1 METLVMSGRPVA
13 DAYKEQIKEKVEA
26 AQKSGKKVTLAIL
39 TVGQDPA
46 SFVYRKRLLKITESL
61 GIGSRCVEL
70 PETATTEETVAAIR
84 KLNEDPDVTG
94 ILPMMPMPKQVD
106 GDAVG
111 AALAP
116 EKDMDCLNPANGG
129 ALLMGKGRWA
139 ACTPRACMAMLKFY
153 KIPLDGKHA
162 VVLGRSNVV
171 GKPVALLLLQE
182 NCTVT
187 VCHSHTKNLPEL
199 VRQADIVVAAI
210 GKAGFVTPDMVKP
223 GAVIVDVGIN
233 VTETGIVG
241 DVAPEATEKASAFT
255 PVPGGVGLEVAL
267 QGNPSPTSSLRTL
280 TLFALLGVVKL
291 GPSWV
296 AQSTLNEIKQS
307 LLMFC
312 LCLPRRCYLTYKKFY
327 IPIIIPPPC
336 PWWRPWPQPKPM
348 PIPIGQPPEVRFSSR
363 ATSFSSMTVKSRVL
377 LVM

>member
-84 KLNEDPDVTG
+84 KLNEDSDVTG

-116 EKDMDCLNPANGG
+116 EKDMDCLSPANGG

-255 PVPGGVGLEVAL
+255 PVPGGVG
-267 QGNPSPTSSLRTL
+267 
-280 TLFALLGVVKL
+280 VV
-291 GPSWV
+291 SNV
-296 AQSTLNEIKQS
+296 MMMDAV
-307 LLMFC
+307 
-312 LCLPRRCYLTYKKFY
+312 
-327 IPIIIPPPC
+327 
-336 PWWRPWPQPKPM
+336 
-348 PIPIGQPPEVRFSSR
+348 VRN
-363 ATSFSSMTVKSRVL
+363 V
-377 LVM
+377 

>member
-13 DAYKEQIKEKVEA
+13 DAYKETIKEKTEA
-26 AQKSGKKVTLAIL
+26 ARKAGKHVTLAIL

-61 GIGSRCVEL
+61 GIDSRCVEL
-70 PETATTEETVAAIR
+70 PETASTADVIEAVK

-106 GDAVG
+106 GEAVG

-116 EKDMDCLNPANGG
+116 EKDMDCLNPVNGG

-139 ACTPRACMAMLKFY
+139 ACTPRACIAMLQFY

-187 VCHSHTKNLPEL
+187 VCHSHTKNLRSIL
-199 VRQADIVVAAI
+199 RQADIIVAAI
-210 GKAGFVTPDMVKP
+210 GKAGFVTPDMVKD

-233 VTETGIVG
+233 VTDKGIVG
-241 DVAPEATEKASAFT
+241 DVAPEATEKAAAFT
-255 PVPGGVGLEVAL
+255 PVPGGVG
-267 QGNPSPTSSLRTL
+267 
-280 TLFALLGVVKL
+280 VV
-291 GPSWV
+291 SNV
-296 AQSTLNEIKQS
+296 MMMDAA
-307 LLMFC
+307 
-312 LCLPRRCYLTYKKFY
+312 
-327 IPIIIPPPC
+327 
-336 PWWRPWPQPKPM
+336 
-348 PIPIGQPPEVRFSSR
+348 VRN
-363 ATSFSSMTVKSRVL
+363 L
-377 LVM
+377 

>member
-70 PETATTEETVAAIR
+70 PEMATTEETVAAIR

-116 EKDMDCLNPANGG
+116 EKDMDCQNPANGG

-255 PVPGGVGLEVAL
+255 PVPGGVG
-267 QGNPSPTSSLRTL
+267 
-280 TLFALLGVVKL
+280 VV
-291 GPSWV
+291 SNV
-296 AQSTLNEIKQS
+296 MMMDAV
-307 LLMFC
+307 
-312 LCLPRRCYLTYKKFY
+312 
-327 IPIIIPPPC
+327 
-336 PWWRPWPQPKPM
+336 
-348 PIPIGQPPEVRFSSR
+348 VRN
-363 ATSFSSMTVKSRVL
+363 V
-377 LVM
+377 

>member
-13 DAYKEQIKEKVEA
+13 DAYKETIKEKTEA
-26 AQKSGKKVTLAIL
+26 ARKAGKHVTLAIL

-61 GIGSRCVEL
+61 GIDSRCVEL
-70 PETATTEETVAAIR
+70 PETASTAEVLAAV
-84 KLNEDPDVTG
+84 KELNEDPDVTG

-106 GDAVG
+106 GEAVG

-116 EKDMDCLNPANGG
+116 EKDMDCLNPVNGG

-139 ACTPRACMAMLKFY
+139 ACTPRACMAMLQFY

-187 VCHSHTKNLPEL
+187 VCHSHTKNLRSIL
-199 VRQADIVVAAI
+199 RKADIIVAAI
-210 GKAGFVTPDMVKP
+210 GKAGFVTPDMVKD

-233 VTETGIVG
+233 VTDKGIVG

-255 PVPGGVGLEVAL
+255 PVPGGVG
-267 QGNPSPTSSLRTL
+267 
-280 TLFALLGVVKL
+280 VV
-291 GPSWV
+291 SNV
-296 AQSTLNEIKQS
+296 MMMDAA
-307 LLMFC
+307 
-312 LCLPRRCYLTYKKFY
+312 
-327 IPIIIPPPC
+327 
-336 PWWRPWPQPKPM
+336 
-348 PIPIGQPPEVRFSSR
+348 VRN
-363 ATSFSSMTVKSRVL
+363 L
-377 LVM
+377 

>member
-116 EKDMDCLNPANGG
+116 EKDMDCLSPANGG
-129 ALLMGKGRWA
+129 ALLMGKGHWA
-139 ACTPRACMAMLKFY
+139 ACTPRACMAILKYY

-223 GAVIVDVGIN
+223 GTVIVDVGIN

-255 PVPGGVGLEVAL
+255 PVPGGVG
-267 QGNPSPTSSLRTL
+267 
-280 TLFALLGVVKL
+280 VV
-291 GPSWV
+291 SNV
-296 AQSTLNEIKQS
+296 MMMDAV
-307 LLMFC
+307 
-312 LCLPRRCYLTYKKFY
+312 
-327 IPIIIPPPC
+327 
-336 PWWRPWPQPKPM
+336 
-348 PIPIGQPPEVRFSSR
+348 VRN
-363 ATSFSSMTVKSRVL
+363 L
-377 LVM
+377 

>member
-1 METLVMSGRPVA
+1 MHMETLVMSGRPVA

-26 AQKSGKKVTLAIL
+26 AQKSGKIVTLAIL

-84 KLNEDPDVTG
+84 KLNEDPDITG

-199 VRQADIVVAAI
+199 VRQADIIVAAI

-255 PVPGGVGLEVAL
+255 PVPGGVG
-267 QGNPSPTSSLRTL
+267 
-280 TLFALLGVVKL
+280 VV
-291 GPSWV
+291 SNV
-296 AQSTLNEIKQS
+296 MMMDAV
-307 LLMFC
+307 
-312 LCLPRRCYLTYKKFY
+312 
-327 IPIIIPPPC
+327 
-336 PWWRPWPQPKPM
+336 
-348 PIPIGQPPEVRFSSR
+348 VRN
-363 ATSFSSMTVKSRVL
+363 L
-377 LVM
+377 

>member
-1 METLVMSGRPVA
+1 METLMMSGRPVA
-13 DAYKEQIKEKVEA
+13 DACKEQIKEKLES
-26 AQKSGKKVTLAIL
+26 AQKAGKKVALAIV
-39 TVGQDPA
+39 TVGEDPA

-70 PETATTEETVAAIR
+70 PGIATTAEVIEAVR
-84 KLNEDPDVTG
+84 ELNGDPEIAG

-106 GDAVG
+106 GEAVG

-116 EKDMDCLNPANGG
+116 EKDMDCLSPANGG

-139 ACTPRACMAMLKFY
+139 ACTPRACMAILKFY

-162 VVLGRSNVV
+162 VVLGRSSVV

-223 GAVIVDVGIN
+223 GAVVVDVGIN
-233 VTETGIVG
+233 VTENGIVG
-241 DVAPEATEKASAFT
+241 DVAPEVAEKASAFT
-255 PVPGGVGLEVAL
+255 PVPGGVGVVSNVMMMDAVARNL
-267 QGNPSPTSSLRTL
+267 
-280 TLFALLGVVKL
+280 
-291 GPSWV
+291 
-296 AQSTLNEIKQS
+296 
-307 LLMFC
+307 
-312 LCLPRRCYLTYKKFY
+312 
-327 IPIIIPPPC
+327 
-336 PWWRPWPQPKPM
+336 
-348 PIPIGQPPEVRFSSR
+348 
-363 ATSFSSMTVKSRVL
+363 
-377 LVM
+377 

>member
-139 ACTPRACMAMLKFY
+139 ACTPRACMAMLKYY

-199 VRQADIVVAAI
+199 VRQADIVVAAL

-241 DVAPEATEKASAFT
+241 DVAPEAAEKASAFT
-255 PVPGGVGLEVAL
+255 PVPGGVG
-267 QGNPSPTSSLRTL
+267 
-280 TLFALLGVVKL
+280 VV
-291 GPSWV
+291 SNV
-296 AQSTLNEIKQS
+296 MMMDAV
-307 LLMFC
+307 
-312 LCLPRRCYLTYKKFY
+312 
-327 IPIIIPPPC
+327 
-336 PWWRPWPQPKPM
+336 
-348 PIPIGQPPEVRFSSR
+348 VRN
-363 ATSFSSMTVKSRVL
+363 V
-377 LVM
+377 

>member
-1 METLVMSGRPVA
+1 M
-13 DAYKEQIKEKVEA
+13 EA

-116 EKDMDCLNPANGG
+116 EKDMDCL
-129 ALLMGKGRWA
+129 M
-139 ACTPRACMAMLKFY
+139 KFY

-255 PVPGGVGLEVAL
+255 PVPGGVG
-267 QGNPSPTSSLRTL
+267 
-280 TLFALLGVVKL
+280 VV
-291 GPSWV
+291 SNV
-296 AQSTLNEIKQS
+296 MMMDAV
-307 LLMFC
+307 
-312 LCLPRRCYLTYKKFY
+312 
-327 IPIIIPPPC
+327 
-336 PWWRPWPQPKPM
+336 
-348 PIPIGQPPEVRFSSR
+348 VRN
-363 ATSFSSMTVKSRVL
+363 V
-377 LVM
+377 

>member
-1 METLVMSGRPVA
+1 MHMETLVMSGRPVA

-84 KLNEDPDVTG
+84 KLNEEPDVTG
-94 ILPMMPMPKQVD
+94 ILPMMPVPKQVD

-116 EKDMDCLNPANGG
+116 EKDMDCLSPANGG

-139 ACTPRACMAMLKFY
+139 ACTPRACMAMLKYY

-199 VRQADIVVAAI
+199 VRQADIIVAAI

-255 PVPGGVGLEVAL
+255 PVPGGVG
-267 QGNPSPTSSLRTL
+267 
-280 TLFALLGVVKL
+280 VV
-291 GPSWV
+291 SNV
-296 AQSTLNEIKQS
+296 MMMDAV
-307 LLMFC
+307 
-312 LCLPRRCYLTYKKFY
+312 
-327 IPIIIPPPC
+327 
-336 PWWRPWPQPKPM
+336 
-348 PIPIGQPPEVRFSSR
+348 VRN
-363 ATSFSSMTVKSRVL
+363 V
-377 LVM
+377 

>member
-26 AQKSGKKVTLAIL
+26 AQKSGKKVTLDIL

-116 EKDMDCLNPANGG
+116 EKDMDCLSPANGG

-139 ACTPRACMAMLKFY
+139 ACTPRACMAMLKYY

-255 PVPGGVGLEVAL
+255 PVPGGVG
-267 QGNPSPTSSLRTL
+267 
-280 TLFALLGVVKL
+280 VV
-291 GPSWV
+291 SNV
-296 AQSTLNEIKQS
+296 MMMDAV
-307 LLMFC
+307 
-312 LCLPRRCYLTYKKFY
+312 
-327 IPIIIPPPC
+327 
-336 PWWRPWPQPKPM
+336 
-348 PIPIGQPPEVRFSSR
+348 VRN
-363 ATSFSSMTVKSRVL
+363 L
-377 LVM
+377 

>member
-116 EKDMDCLNPANGG
+116 EKDMDCLSPANGG

-241 DVAPEATEKASAFT
+241 DVAPAATEKASAIT
-255 PVPGGVGLEVAL
+255 PVPGGVGVISNVMMMDA
-267 QGNPSPTSSLRTL
+267 
-280 TLFALLGVVKL
+280 VVRDL
-291 GPSWV
+291 
-296 AQSTLNEIKQS
+296 
-307 LLMFC
+307 
-312 LCLPRRCYLTYKKFY
+312 
-327 IPIIIPPPC
+327 
-336 PWWRPWPQPKPM
+336 
-348 PIPIGQPPEVRFSSR
+348 
-363 ATSFSSMTVKSRVL
+363 
-377 LVM
+377 

>member
-1 METLVMSGRPVA
+1 MHMETLVMSGRPVA

-106 GDAVG
+106 GDVVG

-116 EKDMDCLNPANGG
+116 EKDMDCLSPANGG

-255 PVPGGVGLEVAL
+255 PVPGGVG
-267 QGNPSPTSSLRTL
+267 
-280 TLFALLGVVKL
+280 VV
-291 GPSWV
+291 SNV
-296 AQSTLNEIKQS
+296 MMMDAV
-307 LLMFC
+307 
-312 LCLPRRCYLTYKKFY
+312 
-327 IPIIIPPPC
+327 
-336 PWWRPWPQPKPM
+336 
-348 PIPIGQPPEVRFSSR
+348 VRD
-363 ATSFSSMTVKSRVL
+363 L
-377 LVM
+377 

>member
-1 METLVMSGRPVA
+1 METLIMSGRPVA

-139 ACTPRACMAMLKFY
+139 ACTPRACMAMLKYY

-255 PVPGGVGLEVAL
+255 PVPGGVG
-267 QGNPSPTSSLRTL
+267 
-280 TLFALLGVVKL
+280 VV
-291 GPSWV
+291 SNV
-296 AQSTLNEIKQS
+296 MMMDAV
-307 LLMFC
+307 
-312 LCLPRRCYLTYKKFY
+312 
-327 IPIIIPPPC
+327 
-336 PWWRPWPQPKPM
+336 
-348 PIPIGQPPEVRFSSR
+348 VRN
-363 ATSFSSMTVKSRVL
+363 L
-377 LVM
+377 

>member
-241 DVAPEATEKASAFT
+241 DVAPEAAEKASAFT
-255 PVPGGVGLEVAL
+255 PVPGGVG
-267 QGNPSPTSSLRTL
+267 
-280 TLFALLGVVKL
+280 VV
-291 GPSWV
+291 SNV
-296 AQSTLNEIKQS
+296 MMMDAV
-307 LLMFC
+307 
-312 LCLPRRCYLTYKKFY
+312 
-327 IPIIIPPPC
+327 
-336 PWWRPWPQPKPM
+336 
-348 PIPIGQPPEVRFSSR
+348 VRN
-363 ATSFSSMTVKSRVL
+363 V
-377 LVM
+377 

>member
-139 ACTPRACMAMLKFY
+139 ACTPRACMAMLKYY

-255 PVPGGVGLEVAL
+255 PVPGGVG
-267 QGNPSPTSSLRTL
+267 
-280 TLFALLGVVKL
+280 VV
-291 GPSWV
+291 SNV
-296 AQSTLNEIKQS
+296 MMMDAV
-307 LLMFC
+307 
-312 LCLPRRCYLTYKKFY
+312 
-327 IPIIIPPPC
+327 
-336 PWWRPWPQPKPM
+336 
-348 PIPIGQPPEVRFSSR
+348 VRD
-363 ATSFSSMTVKSRVL
+363 L
-377 LVM
+377 

>member
-111 AALAP
+111 VALAP
-116 EKDMDCLNPANGG
+116 EKDMDCLSPANGG

-241 DVAPEATEKASAFT
+241 DVAPEAAEKASAFT
-255 PVPGGVGLEVAL
+255 PVPGGVG
-267 QGNPSPTSSLRTL
+267 
-280 TLFALLGVVKL
+280 VV
-291 GPSWV
+291 SNV
-296 AQSTLNEIKQS
+296 MMMDAV
-307 LLMFC
+307 
-312 LCLPRRCYLTYKKFY
+312 
-327 IPIIIPPPC
+327 
-336 PWWRPWPQPKPM
+336 
-348 PIPIGQPPEVRFSSR
+348 VRNI
-363 ATSFSSMTVKSRVL
+363 
-377 LVM
+377 

>member
-116 EKDMDCLNPANGG
+116 EKDMDCLSPANGG

-139 ACTPRACMAMLKFY
+139 ACTPRACMAILKYY

-255 PVPGGVGLEVAL
+255 PVPGGVG
-267 QGNPSPTSSLRTL
+267 
-280 TLFALLGVVKL
+280 VV
-291 GPSWV
+291 SNV
-296 AQSTLNEIKQS
+296 MMMDAV
-307 LLMFC
+307 
-312 LCLPRRCYLTYKKFY
+312 
-327 IPIIIPPPC
+327 
-336 PWWRPWPQPKPM
+336 
-348 PIPIGQPPEVRFSSR
+348 VRN
-363 ATSFSSMTVKSRVL
+363 L
-377 LVM
+377 

>member
-26 AQKSGKKVTLAIL
+26 AQKSGKKVALAIL

-116 EKDMDCLNPANGG
+116 EKDMDCLSPANGG

-139 ACTPRACMAMLKFY
+139 ACTPRACMAMLKYY

-255 PVPGGVGLEVAL
+255 PVPGGVG
-267 QGNPSPTSSLRTL
+267 
-280 TLFALLGVVKL
+280 VV
-291 GPSWV
+291 SNV
-296 AQSTLNEIKQS
+296 MMMDAV
-307 LLMFC
+307 
-312 LCLPRRCYLTYKKFY
+312 
-327 IPIIIPPPC
+327 
-336 PWWRPWPQPKPM
+336 
-348 PIPIGQPPEVRFSSR
+348 VRD
-363 ATSFSSMTVKSRVL
+363 L
-377 LVM
+377 

>member
-106 GDAVG
+106 GEAVG

-116 EKDMDCLNPANGG
+116 DKDMDCLNPANGG
-129 ALLMGKGRWA
+129 ALLIGDGRWA
-139 ACTPRACMAMLKFY
+139 ACTPRACMAILKFY

-233 VTETGIVG
+233 VTENGIVG
-241 DVAPEATEKASAFT
+241 DVAPEAAEKASAFT
-255 PVPGGVGLEVAL
+255 PVPGGVG
-267 QGNPSPTSSLRTL
+267 
-280 TLFALLGVVKL
+280 VV
-291 GPSWV
+291 SNV
-296 AQSTLNEIKQS
+296 MMMDAV
-307 LLMFC
+307 
-312 LCLPRRCYLTYKKFY
+312 
-327 IPIIIPPPC
+327 
-336 PWWRPWPQPKPM
+336 
-348 PIPIGQPPEVRFSSR
+348 VRN
-363 ATSFSSMTVKSRVL
+363 L
-377 LVM
+377 

>member
-1 METLVMSGRPVA
+1 MHMETLMMSGRPVA
-13 DAYKEQIKEKVEA
+13 DACKEQIKEKLEA
-26 AQKSGKKVTLAIL
+26 AQKAGKKVALAIV
-39 TVGQDPA
+39 TVGEDPA

-70 PETATTEETVAAIR
+70 PGIATTAEVIEAVR
-84 KLNEDPDVTG
+84 ELNGDPEIAG

-106 GDAVG
+106 GEAVG

-116 EKDMDCLNPANGG
+116 EKDMDCLSPANGG

-139 ACTPRACMAMLKFY
+139 ACTPRACMAILKFY

-162 VVLGRSNVV
+162 VVLGRSSVV

-223 GAVIVDVGIN
+223 GAVVVDVGIN
-233 VTETGIVG
+233 VTENGIVG
-241 DVAPEATEKASAFT
+241 DVAPEVAEKASAFT
-255 PVPGGVGLEVAL
+255 PVPGGVGVVSNVMMMDAVARNL
-267 QGNPSPTSSLRTL
+267 
-280 TLFALLGVVKL
+280 
-291 GPSWV
+291 
-296 AQSTLNEIKQS
+296 
-307 LLMFC
+307 
-312 LCLPRRCYLTYKKFY
+312 
-327 IPIIIPPPC
+327 
-336 PWWRPWPQPKPM
+336 
-348 PIPIGQPPEVRFSSR
+348 
-363 ATSFSSMTVKSRVL
+363 
-377 LVM
+377 